1 MCLTNLVRMPALA
14 SDADRKIIEPSML
27 LAKEKKV
34 TSRMML
40 RIGLNAK
47 QAKRKG
53 MAMAKAKEK
62 EKEREKENPAETET
76 GKGKEPEGT
85 LGNHLV
91 PTIAKAMAIANG
103 ETTVVSPTTG
113 LRGASERQRQWQ
125 LKSPKKSKRSR

>member
-1 MCLTNLVRMPALA
+1 MGLTNLVQMPALA
-14 SDADRKIIEPSML
+14 SDADRKIIEPPML
-27 LAKEKKV
+27 PAKEKMV
-34 TSRMML
+34 TSRKML

-53 MAMAKAKEK
+53 MAMAKAKAK
-62 EKEREKENPAETET
+62 AKAKERGKE
-76 GKGKEPEGT
+76 KEPEGT

-113 LRGASERQRQWQ
+113 LRRASERQRQWQ
-125 LKSPKKSKRSR
+125 LKSPRKSKRSR